1 MSQTAN
7 ECVSFLAAFLRTFS
21 KLYSCKGTKGCGV
34 EPDSNIL
41 GEGLLESGWKTEL
54 QNFVKVIVFVLGTSS
69 IYTL

>member
-41 GEGLLESGWKTEL
+41 GEGLLESG
-54 QNFVKVIVFVLGTSS
+54 
-69 IYTL
+69 